1 MCGSLFDVIHAK
13 AHAHPGGSKVVALRM
28 RSMGFPKM
36 TEETLNKKVNP
47 ACDTHHLRVDEMLV
61 IQTIVDTDDFAKE
74 IAFLRELLCI
84 PRVMPE
90 DISDDDL
97 LRLLLERSDKM
108 GKSDQEL
115 REFVANPRKN
125 LKKFHAFKK
134 RWREA
139 SEVRARVMQR
149 AEAIYLANGGKY
161 E

>member
-1 MCGSLFDVIHAK
+1 MSGSLFDVIHAK
-13 AHAHPGGSKVVALRM
+13 VHAYQGGSKVVALRM

-74 IAFLRELLCI
+74 IGCLRSLLCI
-84 PRVMPE
+84 PRVVPE
-90 DISDDDL
+90 EISDDDL
-97 LRLLLERSDKM
+97 LRLLLERSEKM

-115 REFVANPRKN
+115 REFVANPRRN
-125 LKKFHAFKK
+125 LKKFKAFKQ

-139 SEVRARVMQR
+139 SEVREMVLKR
-149 AEAIYLANGGKY
+149 AEAIFLANGGRL
-161 E
+161 